1 MWLAIFTAQPHK
13 EERFMYPAYP
23 FLALNAAISLHLVL
37 AYIGTNDP
45 KALVRRIPLNVRFG
59 AVVIFV
65 MLGINISIL
74 RTAGVVTAYR
84 APMQVFKPLQEP
96 DIAQAGDFVCT
107 GKDWFRYPSSFFL
120 PNNSLRLKFIKSKY
134 DGLLPGEF
142 LEKSDELGEFPG
154 TWTIPQGMN
163 DQNEED
169 FGKYVRIHLKKTYYL
184 EYNS

>member
-1 MWLAIFTAQPHK
+1 
-13 EERFMYPAYP
+13 MYPAYP